1 MSPRTSQ
8 GTLDEE
14 TPLLQNANAPQKPTP
29 LPITQISILLL
40 LLLAE
45 PITSLS
51 INPYINQLVSEL
63 SIVGGDERKVG
74 YYAGVLVSL
83 YFAAEAAT
91 ILQWSRLSDYIGRKP
106 VLLCGLLGTIIS
118 IILFGLSRSFWA
130 LVFSRCLNGMLN
142 GNIGVIKSM
151 LAELTDET
159 NMARGF
165 SLIPVIWALGGTIG
179 PLIGGVLSRPQDRWP
194 NAFSHPFWA
203 EFPYFLPCV
212 GTATYTLLSFI
223 LTALFLKETVPSAP
237 LTKLNPM
244 EAKVGEIMDGS
255 NDNDDEKPMS
265 LRALLTRPVVI
276 SVANYGLI
284 GLLEMIAGVLIPLV
298 WSTQVEFGGL
308 SMSPASIGL
317 WMAGYGCLNGVFQFV
332 AFPRIVERFGPRR
345 VFIVSISA
353 FAPMYLMLFFENLTL
368 RRVYGGASLTVFFI
382 ILQLSSIAIA
392 DMGFSSVFMYVSSS
406 APSRRSLGATNG
418 LAQTVV
424 SIQRT
429 VAPAAAASLFAFS
442 LNNNILGGNF
452 TYVVLTALVCVGLCI
467 AAQLPK
473 NTWKPAQK

>member
-1 MSPRTSQ
+1 
-8 GTLDEE
+8 
-14 TPLLQNANAPQKPTP
+14 
-29 LPITQISILLL
+29 
-40 LLLAE
+40 
-45 PITSLS
+45 
-51 INPYINQLVSEL
+51 
-63 SIVGGDERKVG
+63 
-74 YYAGVLVSL
+74 
-83 YFAAEAAT
+83 
-91 ILQWSRLSDYIGRKP
+91 
-106 VLLCGLLGTIIS
+106 
-118 IILFGLSRSFWA
+118 
-130 LVFSRCLNGMLN
+130 MLN

-203 EFPYFLPCV
+203 EYPYFLPCV

-244 EAKVGEIMDGS
+244 EARAGEIMDGS
-255 NDNDDEKPMS
+255 KDVEEEKPMT

-276 SVANYGLI
+276 SIANYGLI

-298 WSTQVEFGGL
+298 WSTPVEFGGL

-317 WMAGYGCLNGVFQFV
+317 WMAGYGCLNGIFQFV

-368 RRVYGGASLTVFFI
+368 RYVYGGASLTLFLI

-418 LAQTVV
+418 LAQTIV

-442 LNNNILGGNF
+442 LNNNVLGGNF

-473 NTWKPAQK
+473 NTWKPAEK